1 MHFNGLFDSATT
13 KIILAAARWLSRRP
27 AFSAGDA
34 PEFAQILAC
43 HLWLKQ
49 PRFDPQR
56 GDWLTF
62 ARVVVDRRAKSL
74 LREARA
80 GKRLPDRHLQ
90 SLHRTTT
97 VESGRS
103 VDLTQSLPH
112 PSSRNEAKRREL
124 GIDMR
129 ELSRLDPTVMRLLD
143 EARRTGCKPTLAQ
156 LRRASRRLGDRE
168 IARLRRVFE
177 DRGLRD
183 YLG

>member
-13 KIILAAARWLSRRP
+13 KIILAVARWLSRRP
-27 AFSAGDA
+27 AFTAADA
-34 PEFAQILAC
+34 PELAQILAC

-90 SLHRTTT
+90 SLHHTTP
-97 VESGRS
+97 VESARP

-112 PSSRNEAKRREL
+112 PSCRNEARRREL
-124 GIDMR
+124 RLDMR
-129 ELSRLDPTVMRLLD
+129 ELSRLEPAVRRMLE
-143 EARRTGCKPTLAQ
+143 EAHRTGRKPTLVQ
-156 LRRASRRLGDRE
+156 FRRLSRRLGDRE
-168 IARLRRVFE
+168 IERLRLLFE